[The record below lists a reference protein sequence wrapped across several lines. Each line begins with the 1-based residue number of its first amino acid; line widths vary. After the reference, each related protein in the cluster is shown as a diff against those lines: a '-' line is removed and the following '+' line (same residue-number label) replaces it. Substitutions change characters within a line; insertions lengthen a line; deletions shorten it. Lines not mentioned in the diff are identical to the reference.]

1 MNTYYQDGP
10 SAPLLKTPADS
21 SLLTSSE
28 ALPFFLLL
36 IDLSKACALAKFALS
51 SSSQVGHTVDS
62 MDCVI
67 PHWNSAVGL
76 TGKWHYLFIRM
87 K

>member
-1 MNTYYQDGP
+1 MNTYYQYGP
-10 SAPLLKTPADS
+10 SAPLLRTPAD

-51 SSSQVGHTVDS
+51 SSSQVGHTIDS
-62 MDCVI
+62 MYCVI

-76 TGKWHYLFIRM
+76 TGKRYYLFIRM